1 MSETHKRRPHY
12 SGKYPRRFEEKY
24 KELQPEKYGG
34 EIEHVIAKGN
44 TPAGM
49 HIPIMVK
56 EILEVLAIKPGEK
69 GFDATLGYG
78 GHTRAMLEALQG
90 QGHLISGDIDPLESA
105 KTERRLR
112 EAGFGP
118 ELWELRKM
126 NFCQIDEL
134 AEEAGPFDFILAD
147 LGVSSMQIDN
157 PERGFSYKADGPLD
171 LRLNPEAGVTAAQRL
186 AEVGREELAGMLY
199 ENADEP
205 YAEEIAR
212 QIINSRKK
220 GKCPRTTK
228 ELYDEVAAALAKVPL
243 PKEVFERT
251 GYSSKKQ
258 EAARREMVKKSATR
272 VFQALR
278 IDINHEYE
286 VLYEFMEKL
295 PYALAPGGRVAILTF
310 HSGEDRI
317 VKKAFKAFR
326 QQGMYSEVADEVVR
340 PGRDECRANP
350 RAHSTKLRWAVR
362 ADDL

>member
-1 MSETHKRRPHY
+1 MPDNHKRRPHY

-24 KELQPEKYGG
+24 KELQPEKYGS
-34 EIEHVIAKGN
+34 EIEHVMAKGN

-56 EILEVLAIKPGEK
+56 EILEVLSIRPGEK

-90 QGHLISGDIDPLESA
+90 QGHLISGDIDPIESK
-105 KTERRLR
+105 KTEGRMR

-118 ELWELRKM
+118 ELWELRRM
-126 NFCQIDEL
+126 NFCQIDAL
-134 AEEAGPFDFILAD
+134 AAEVGPFDFILAD

-171 LRLNPEAGVTAAQRL
+171 LRLNPEAGMTAAQRL
-186 AEVGREELAGMLY
+186 AEVDRGELIGMLQ

-205 YAEEIAR
+205 YAEEVAR
-212 QIINSRKK
+212 QLIADRKK
-220 GKCPRTTK
+220 GKSPETTK
-228 ELYDEVAAALAKVPL
+228 ELYEAVAAALAKVKL
-243 PKEVFERT
+243 PAEVLERT
-251 GYSSKKQ
+251 GCSSKKQ
-258 EAARREMVKKSATR
+258 EAARRELVKKSATR

-278 IDINHEYE
+278 IDINREYE

-295 PYALAPGGRVAILTF
+295 PYALAPGGRAAILTF
-310 HSGEDRI
+310 HSGEARI
-317 VKKAFKAFR
+317 VKQAFKAFR
-326 QQGMYSEVADEVVR
+326 QQGIYSEVADEVIR
-340 PGRDECRANP
+340 PGREECRANP

-362 ADDL
+362 AAT